1 MFWNRKKYD
10 VYYNVVNNDFS
21 FDGSWDAEKICSCTT
36 KSEAQAIINRLNSVK
51 LNHITPKLTIPLLEK
66 METLR
71 NAQNNE
77 QELYVV
83 VGEYPNIFIDKK
95 YFIARDNYNFCLK
108 DSKADCIDIYKKDR
122 VFTSYE
128 EANNKVIS
136 LLQGNS
142 LTAGSNLIIN
152 NDCVTVE
159 KSNKKRK

>member
-21 FDGSWDAEKICSCTT
+21 FDGSCEAEKICSCTT

-51 LNHITPKLTIPLLEK
+51 LNHITPKLTIPLFEK
-66 METLR
+66 MEKLM
-71 NAQNNE
+71 NKQNNE

-142 LTAGSNLIIN
+142 LTAGNNLTIN

>member
-1 MFWNRKKYD
+1 MFWNKKKYD
-10 VYYNVVNNDFS
+10 VYYNVVNNEFS

-51 LNHITPKLTIPLLEK
+51 LDHITPKLTIPLFEK
-66 METLR
+66 IEKLM
-71 NAQNNE
+71 NKQNNE
-77 QELYVV
+77 QAVYVV

-95 YFIARDNYNFCLK
+95 YFIAQDDYNVCLK

-128 EANNKVIS
+128 EANNKVIG

-142 LTAGSNLIIN
+142 LTAGNNLTIN

>member
-1 MFWNRKKYD
+1 MLWNKKKYD
-10 VYYNVVNNDFS
+10 VYYNVVNNEFS
-21 FDGSWDAEKICSCTT
+21 FDGSWDAEKICSCTN
-36 KSEAQAIINRLNSVK
+36 KSEAQTIIDKLNGVK
-51 LNHITPKLTIPLLEK
+51 LNHITPKLTIPLFEK
-66 METLR
+66 IEKLM
-71 NAQNNE
+71 NKQNNE
-77 QELYVV
+77 QAVYVV

-95 YFIARDNYNFCLK
+95 YFIAQDDYNVCLK

-142 LTAGSNLIIN
+142 LTAGNNLTIN

>member
-1 MFWNRKKYD
+1 MFWNKKKYD

-108 DSKADCIDIYKKDR
+108 DSKADCIDIYKQDR

-142 LTAGSNLIIN
+142 LTAGSNLTIN

>member
-1 MFWNRKKYD
+1 MLWNKKKYD
-10 VYYNVVNNDFS
+10 VYYNVVNNEFS

-36 KSEAQAIINRLNSVK
+36 KSEAQAIINRLNNVK
-51 LNHITPKLTIPLLEK
+51 LNHITPKLTIPLFEK
-66 METLR
+66 IEKLM
-71 NAQNNE
+71 NKQNNE
-77 QELYVV
+77 QAVYVV

-95 YFIARDNYNFCLK
+95 YFIAKDDYNFCLR
-108 DSKADCIDIYKKDR
+108 DSKVNSLNIYKKDR

-142 LTAGSNLIIN
+142 LTAGNNLTIN

>member
-1 MFWNRKKYD
+1 MLWKKKYD
-10 VYYNVVNNDFS
+10 VYYNVVNNEFS
-21 FDGSWDAEKICSCTT
+21 FDGSWDAEKICSCTN
-36 KSEAQAIINRLNSVK
+36 KSEAQAIIDKLNSVK
-51 LNHITPKLTIPLLEK
+51 LNHITPKLTIPLFEK
-66 METLR
+66 MEKLM
-71 NAQNNE
+71 NKQNNE
-77 QELYVV
+77 QEVYVV

-142 LTAGSNLIIN
+142 LTAGNNLTIN

>member
-1 MFWNRKKYD
+1 MLWNKKKYD

-21 FDGSWDAEKICSCTT
+21 FDGSYDAKKICSCTT
-36 KSEAQAIINRLNSVK
+36 KSEAQAIIDK
-51 LNHITPKLTIPLLEK
+51 LNNVKSGHIIPKLTIPLFEK
-66 METLR
+66 MEKLR
-71 NAQNNE
+71 NAQNNK
-77 QELYVV
+77 QEVYVV

-95 YFIARDNYNFCLK
+95 YFVAQDDYNFCLR
-108 DSKADCIDIYKKDR
+108 DSKVNSLNIYKKDR

-142 LTAGSNLIIN
+142 LTAGSNLTIN

>member
-1 MFWNRKKYD
+1 MLWNKKKYD
-10 VYYNVVNNDFS
+10 VYYNVVNNEFS
-21 FDGSWDAEKICSCTT
+21 FDGSWDAEKICSCTN
-36 KSEAQAIINRLNSVK
+36 KSEAQTIIDKLNGVK
-51 LNHITPKLTIPLLEK
+51 LYHITPKLTIPLFEK
-66 METLR
+66 IEKLM
-71 NAQNNE
+71 NKQNNE
-77 QELYVV
+77 QAVYVV

-95 YFIARDNYNFCLK
+95 YFIAKDDYNFCLR
-108 DSKADCIDIYKKDR
+108 DSKVNSLNIYKKDR

-142 LTAGSNLIIN
+142 LTAGNNLTIN

>member
-1 MFWNRKKYD
+1 MLWNKKKYD
-10 VYYNVVNNDFS
+10 VYYNVVNNEFS
-21 FDGSWDAEKICSCTT
+21 FDGSYDAEKICSCTN
-36 KSEAQAIINRLNSVK
+36 KSEAQTIIDKLNGVK
-51 LNHITPKLTIPLLEK
+51 LYHITPKLTIPLFEK
-66 METLR
+66 MEKLR

-128 EANNKVIS
+128 EANNKVIG
-136 LLQGNS
+136 LLQRNN
-142 LTAGSNLIIN
+142 LTAGNNLTIN

>member
-1 MFWNRKKYD
+1 MFLNRKKYD

-51 LNHITPKLTIPLLEK
+51 LNHITPKLTIPLFEK
-66 METLR
+66 IEKLM
-71 NAQNNE
+71 NKQNNE
-77 QELYVV
+77 QAVYVV
-83 VGEYPNIFIDKK
+83 VGEYPNIFIDKR
-95 YFIARDNYNFCLK
+95 YFIAQDNYNVCLK
-108 DSKADCIDIYKKDR
+108 DSEADCIAIYKKDR

-142 LTAGSNLIIN
+142 LTAGNNLTIN

>member
-1 MFWNRKKYD
+1 MLWNKKKYD
-10 VYYNVVNNDFS
+10 VYYNVVNNEFS
-21 FDGSWDAEKICSCTT
+21 FDGSYDAEKICSCTN
-36 KSEAQAIINRLNSVK
+36 KSEAQTIIDKLNGVK
-51 LNHITPKLTIPLLEK
+51 LYHITPKLTIPLFEK
-66 METLR
+66 MEKLR

-136 LLQGNS
+136 LLQGNN
-142 LTAGSNLIIN
+142 LTAGNNLTIN

>member
-1 MFWNRKKYD
+1 MLWNKKKYD
-10 VYYNVVNNDFS
+10 VYYNVVNNEFS
-21 FDGSWDAEKICSCTT
+21 FDGSWDAEKICSCTN
-36 KSEAQAIINRLNSVK
+36 KSEAQTIIDKLNGVK
-51 LNHITPKLTIPLLEK
+51 LYHITPKLTIPLFEK
-66 METLR
+66 MEKLR

-77 QELYVV
+77 QEVYVV

-95 YFIARDNYNFCLK
+95 YFIAKDDYSFCLR
-108 DSKADCIDIYKKDR
+108 DSKVNSLNIYKKDR

-128 EANNKVIS
+128 EANNKVIG

-142 LTAGSNLIIN
+142 LTAGNNLTIN

>member
-1 MFWNRKKYD
+1 MLVSQY
-10 VYYNVVNNDFS
+10 
-21 FDGSWDAEKICSCTT
+21 
-36 KSEAQAIINRLNSVK
+36 
-51 LNHITPKLTIPLLEK
+51 PK
-66 METLR
+66 
-71 NAQNNE
+71 
-77 QELYVV
+77 
-83 VGEYPNIFIDKK
+83 IFIYKK
-95 YFIARDNYNFCLK
+95 YFISQYYYNVCLK

-142 LTAGSNLIIN
+142 LTAGNNLTIN